1 MRTQVA
7 IIGSGPA
14 GLLLGQLLHRQGVD
28 TVILDR
34 ASPDY
39 ILGRIRAGVIEQGFA
54 ALMAEAGVADR
65 LAAEGERHDTVEISV
80 DGVYHPI
87 RLAELTGG
95 RHVTVYGQ
103 TEITRDLL
111 AARAAAGLPG
121 FYGAENVTPH
131 DMATDKPYVTFQ
143 KDGLNYRIDCDYI
156 AGCDGSHGVCR
167 RHIPKHRIHEYER
180 IYPFGWLGLLSNTP
194 PVNHELIYAKHDRG
208 FALCSKRSETLSRY
222 YLQIPLTDR
231 VEDWSDARFWDELK
245 RRIPEDA
252 ADRLVTGP
260 ALEKSIAPLRSFVSE
275 PLQYGRMFLVGDAG
289 HIVPPTGAKGLNLA
303 ASDVNTLYRILTK
316 VYREGRHDLTARYS
330 EIALRRVWNGVRF
343 SWWMTDMLHHFVRD
357 SIEDKIRDS
366 ELSFFLSSP
375 ERRRIIAEQYVGL
388 PYEAVE

>member
-1 MRTQVA
+1 ADVEFFRPHHGEGAGARAGDKEPAVLARKNAEMGNEGIRLRRHRGERVRHGDKFLAPGRLHQPRNGEARMQLRERHRVAAEAGEGLARRAENLAHHRLERDRRIGRAAGPLRQHPPVAVIEADPAVAAAAVGREIHGLVIRGCHPAAPFRSTLVEGKSYPFCFNLKFETPCTAYSMVAQNKPQWQECGKIAMRTQVA

-143 KDGLNYRIDCDYI
+143 
-156 AGCDGSHGVCR
+156 
-167 RHIPKHRIHEYER
+167 
-180 IYPFGWLGLLSNTP
+180 
-194 PVNHELIYAKHDRG
+194 
-208 FALCSKRSETLSRY
+208 
-222 YLQIPLTDR
+222 
-231 VEDWSDARFWDELK
+231 
-245 RRIPEDA
+245 
-252 ADRLVTGP
+252 
-260 ALEKSIAPLRSFVSE
+260 
-275 PLQYGRMFLVGDAG
+275 
-289 HIVPPTGAKGLNLA
+289 
-303 ASDVNTLYRILTK
+303 
-316 VYREGRHDLTARYS
+316 
-330 EIALRRVWNGVRF
+330 
-343 SWWMTDMLHHFVRD
+343 
-357 SIEDKIRDS
+357 
-366 ELSFFLSSP
+366 
-375 ERRRIIAEQYVGL
+375 
-388 PYEAVE
+388 